1 MSHTKQTPSAGANYT
16 VTRRIRPTPQ
26 AGINS
31 GLVPAASLSPVGAG
45 TTTGLVPG
53 GPALRVFGP
62 ASSQA
67 ASSQR
72 RPPAHLPS
80 VKTPETKVQRMN
92 AKQVP
97 EAHIIVRPSE
107 HPVGG
112 GLSDSTPATHR
123 PQRPRGRVLRLWK
136 IVNVVAGYVVFGL
149 PALLAIPALI
159 ATAAKFGLWPTI
171 TQAGPPALLASLP
184 LLVWVWY
191 TRRPPSTRSRRFAWI
206 VLATLATATLLA
218 TPLVFWTAPAF
229 AVLTSELL
237 RALAPQPASSSAPK
251 APR

>member
-16 VTRRIRPTPQ
+16 MTRRIRPTPR
-26 AGINS
+26 AEIS
-31 GLVPAASLSPVGAG
+31 GVVPTLSLSPVGAG

-72 RPPAHLPS
+72 RPPVHLPS

-92 AKQVP
+92 AKHVP

-123 PQRPRGRVLRLWK
+123 PQRRPRGRVMRLWK
-136 IVNVVAGYVVFGL
+136 IANVVLGYLVFGL

-159 ATAAKFGLWPTI
+159 ATAAEFGLWPTI
-171 TQAGPPALLASLP
+171 THAGPPALLASLP

-191 TRRPPSTRSRRFAWI
+191 TRRPPSTRSRRLAWI

-218 TPLVFWTAPAF
+218 TPLFFWTAPAF

-237 RALAPQPASSSAPK
+237 RALAPQPVSLSSPK